1 MKKKVKKE
9 ISVIGLGYVGLPLAI
24 EFGKKNKVVGFD
36 LNKIRIKELRRGK
49 DSTKECT
56 KRQIVSSK
64 YLSFTY
70 ELDEIKS
77 SNVYIVTVPTP
88 VDDSNQPDLSFLK
101 NATFLVGSILKK
113 NDLVIFESTVYPG
126 ATEEIC
132 IPILEKE
139 SGLKGGIDFFF
150 GYSPERTNPGDKIN
164 TLTNIKKITSGCDI
178 KTAKTIND
186 LYKSIIKAGTWE
198 ASSIKVAEAAK
209 VIENSQRDLN
219 IAFINELSLIFD
231 LLNIDTIEVLEAAGS
246 KWNFMDFRPGLV
258 GGHCIGV
265 DPYYLTFKAEQ
276 LGYQPQVI
284 LSGRRINDDMAKI
297 TAKKIIKK
305 MVKNEIN
312 ISKATIAIFGVTFK
326 DNCPDIRNSKIFDL
340 IEEIENWGIK
350 VKLIDPWADK
360 KEIKLKHNRKLS
372 TSFADLKVDSIV
384 VAVGHDQFKR
394 ISAKKLRTLCRSKN
408 PVIGDLKSIYS
419 KEKLK
424 EEGFSVIRL

>member
-132 IPILEKE
+132 IPILEEK
-139 SGLKGGIDFFF
+139 SSLIFNKDFYV
-150 GYSPERTNPGDKIN
+150 GYSPETINPGDKKRN
-164 TLTNIKKITSGCDI
+164 L
-178 KTAKTIND
+178 
-186 LYKSIIKAGTWE
+186 
-198 ASSIKVAEAAK
+198 SSIVK
-209 VIENSQRDLN
+209 VI
-219 IAFINELSLIFD
+219 
-231 LLNIDTIEVLEAAGS
+231 
-246 KWNFMDFRPGLV
+246 
-258 GGHCIGV
+258 
-265 DPYYLTFKAEQ
+265 
-276 LGYQPQVI
+276 
-284 LSGRRINDDMAKI
+284 
-297 TAKKIIKK
+297 
-305 MVKNEIN
+305 
-312 ISKATIAIFGVTFK
+312 
-326 DNCPDIRNSKIFDL
+326 
-340 IEEIENWGIK
+340 
-350 VKLIDPWADK
+350 
-360 KEIKLKHNRKLS
+360 
-372 TSFADLKVDSIV
+372 
-384 VAVGHDQFKR
+384 
-394 ISAKKLRTLCRSKN
+394 SA
-408 PVIGDLKSIYS
+408 
-419 KEKLK
+419 
-424 EEGFSVIRL
+424 